1 MSIDLCISIEI
12 TQLFELLNILIQNL
26 PAISGR
32 LETASILK
40 ADILIQDKDIGSITK
55 ILLVKYTT
63 KGIMTLIRSQMPFS
77 VKLGKISLLENL
89 FNSVDR

>member
-40 ADILIQDKDIGSITK
+40 ADILIQEQDLGSITTK
-55 ILLVKYTT
+55 ILLVKYTA
-63 KGIMTLIRSQMPFS
+63 KGIIYLIRCQMPVS
-77 VKLGKISLLENL
+77 VKLG
-89 FNSVDR
+89 